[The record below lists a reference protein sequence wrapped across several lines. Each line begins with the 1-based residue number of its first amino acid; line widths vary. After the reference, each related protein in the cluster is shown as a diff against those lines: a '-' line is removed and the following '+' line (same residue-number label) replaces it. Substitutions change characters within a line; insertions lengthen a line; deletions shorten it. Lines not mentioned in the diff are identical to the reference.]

1 MIYISLYTR
10 SIIMDFNDFK
20 SNINIIK
27 SCDEL
32 GEPYTFERFLTTL
45 QNVVLDLDKIQ
56 EHVDVGVAKI
66 NNILD
71 K

>member
-1 MIYISLYTR
+1 MTFR
-10 SIIMDFNDFK
+10 DFK
-20 SNINIIK
+20 SNINIIAD
-27 SCDEL
+27 CEEL

-45 QNVVLDLDKIQ
+45 QNIVLDLDKIQ
-56 EHVDVGVAKI
+56 SHVDVGIDKI